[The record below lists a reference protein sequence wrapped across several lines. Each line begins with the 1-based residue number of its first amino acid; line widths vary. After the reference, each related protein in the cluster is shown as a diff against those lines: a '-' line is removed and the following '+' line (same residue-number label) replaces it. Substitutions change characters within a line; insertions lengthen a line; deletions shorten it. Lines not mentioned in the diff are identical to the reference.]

1 MSVEKPIY
9 PRVKICGIT
18 NMKDAM
24 MAAYMGADAIG
35 LIQVPK
41 AKRAIDKELAKTI
54 VQSLPLFVSTVAVFQ
69 DADADEVNETADF
82 LNVDYVQLHGNESSE
97 YCSKILK
104 RIIKRIDIEDL
115 DSPESLTKK
124 MTDYKVTGYLLDPGA
139 GSGQV
144 FDWSCTIG
152 LEIPFILAGGL
163 NPDNIRQ
170 AIRVVQPYGVD
181 VSSGVEEVLRKKDPE
196 KVRQFIMEAK
206 S

>member
-1 MSVEKPIY
+1 MSVDKPLY

-24 MAAYMGADAIG
+24 MAAYMGADAVG
-35 LIQVPK
+35 FIQVPK
-41 AKRAIDKELAKTI
+41 AKRAIEKELAKTI
-54 VQSLPLFVSTVAVFQ
+54 IQSLPLFVSTVAVFQ
-69 DADADEVNETADF
+69 DQDVDEVNEIADY
-82 LNVDYVQLHGNESSE
+82 LNVDYVQLHGKESPE
-97 YCSKILK
+97 DCQKIHK

-115 DSPESLTKK
+115 DSPESLSKK
-124 MTDYKVTGYLLDPGA
+124 MISYHVAGYLLDPGA

-163 NPDNIRQ
+163 NPENIRK
-170 AIRVVQPYGVD
+170 AIHVVQPYGVD

-196 KVRQFIMEAK
+196 KVRQFILEAK